1 MTYKTHF
8 VGGICAAALTSTIM
22 PVESLAVVT
31 AVSAVSALVPDLDI
45 EDSKLGRKAGVV
57 SKGISRAFGHRGFFH
72 TPILYIVIYILMNM
86 FLPKFL
92 SLGFLIG
99 TMSHLVL
106 DSFNYKGI
114 MWLYPLTKRHY
125 HIASIKTR
133 GFGETMFLIAMVG
146 LSVYAFVKVG
156 VATEPM
162 NFDVNTLKNTF
173 SVVVEDVKT
182 LSSNVVEEV
191 KVNLMK

>member
-8 VGGICAAALTSTIM
+8 VGGICAAALTSTVM

-45 EDSKLGRKAGVV
+45 EDSKLGRRAGFV

-72 TPILYIVIYILMNM
+72 TPILYIVLYFLMSMVLPTYIC
-86 FLPKFL
+86 
-92 SLGFLIG
+92 LGFLIG
-99 TMSHLVL
+99 TMSHLIL

-133 GFGETMFLIAMVG
+133 GIGETIFLIAMVV

-162 NFDVNTLKNTF
+162 QFDVETFKNMAYNTF
-173 SVVVEDVKT
+173 ENVKT
-182 LSSNVVEEV
+182 FAVNTVENI
-191 KVNLMK
+191 K

>member
-31 AVSAVSALVPDLDI
+31 AVSAVFALVPDLDI
-45 EDSKLGRKAGVV
+45 EDSKLGRKAGLV

-72 TPILYIVIYILMNM
+72 TPILYIALYFLMSM
-86 FLPKFL
+86 ALPT
-92 SLGFLIG
+92 SICLGFLIG

-114 MWLYPLTKRHY
+114 MWFYPLTKKHF
-125 HIASIKTR
+125 HIASVKTR
-133 GFGETMFLIAMVG
+133 GFGETMFLILMVA

-156 VATEPM
+156 VATEPIRFDGVEIKTYAETFFEEIKVISG
-162 NFDVNTLKNTF
+162 NFI
-173 SVVVEDVKT
+173 EDVKVYF
-182 LSSNVVEEV
+182 N
-191 KVNLMK
+191 

>member
-31 AVSAVSALVPDLDI
+31 AVSAVSALIPDLDI
-45 EDSKLGRKAGVV
+45 EDSKLGRKAGFI

-72 TPILYIVIYILMNM
+72 TPILYIALYFLMSMALPAYIC
-86 FLPKFL
+86 
-92 SLGFLIG
+92 LGFLIG
-99 TMSHLVL
+99 TISHLVL

-114 MWLYPLTKRHY
+114 MWLFPLTKKHF

-133 GFGETMFLIAMVG
+133 GFGETMFLILMVA

-156 VATEPM
+156 TVIEPIH
-162 NFDVNTLKNTF
+162 FDVDTFKNFAYTTF
-173 SVVVEDVKT
+173 EEVKT
-182 LSSNVVEEV
+182 LA
-191 KVNLMK
+191 VNTFENIK

>member
-8 VGGICAAALTSTIM
+8 VGGICAAALTSTVM

-45 EDSKLGRKAGVV
+45 EDSKLGRKAGFI

-72 TPILYIVIYILMNM
+72 TPILYIVLYLLMSM
-86 FLPKFL
+86 ALPT
-92 SLGFLIG
+92 SICLGFLVG
-99 TMSHLVL
+99 TMSHLIL

-114 MWLYPLTKRHY
+114 MWLFPLTKKHF

-133 GFGETMFLIAMVG
+133 GFGETMFLVAMVV
-146 LSVYAFVKVG
+146 LSVYAFIKVG
-156 VATEPM
+156 VATEPIH
-162 NFDVNTLKNTF
+162 FDANTLKDFTYNTF
-173 SVVVEDVKT
+173 EEVKVVA
-182 LSSNVVEEV
+182 SNFIEEV
-191 KVNLMK
+191 KVNFAK

>member
-8 VGGICAAALTSTIM
+8 VGGICAAALTSTVM
-22 PVESLAVVT
+22 PVESLAIVT

-45 EDSKLGRKAGVV
+45 EDSKLGRKAGFI

-72 TPILYIVIYILMNM
+72 TPILYIALYFLMSM
-86 FLPKFL
+86 ALPMNIC
-92 SLGFLIG
+92 LGFLIG
-99 TMSHLVL
+99 TMSHLIL

-114 MWLYPLTKRHY
+114 MWLFPLTKKHF

-133 GFGETMFLIAMVG
+133 GFGETMFLILMVA

-156 VATEPM
+156 TVTEPIH
-162 NFDVNTLKNTF
+162 FDVDTFKNFAYTTF
-173 SVVVEDVKT
+173 EEVKT
-182 LSSNVVEEV
+182 LA
-191 KVNLMK
+191 VNTFENIK

>member
-8 VGGICAAALTSTIM
+8 IGGICAAALTSTIM
-22 PVESLAVVT
+22 PVDSVVLT
-31 AVSAVSALVPDLDI
+31 TVVSAVSALIPDLDI

-72 TPILYIVIYILMNM
+72 TPILYIVLYVLMNM
-86 FLPKFL
+86 FLPTFV

-99 TMSHLVL
+99 TMSHLIL

-133 GFGETMFLIAMVG
+133 GLGETMFLIVMVG

-156 VATEPM
+156 VATEPI
-162 NFDVNTLKNTF
+162 NFDTDTLKNAVG
-173 SVVVEDVKT
+173 VVVNDIKT
-182 LSSNVVEEV
+182 LSSSVIEEV

>member
-8 VGGICAAALTSTIM
+8 VGGICAAALTSTVM

-45 EDSKLGRKAGVV
+45 EDSKLGRRAGFV

-72 TPILYIVIYILMNM
+72 TPILYIVLYFLMSMVLPTYIC
-86 FLPKFL
+86 
-92 SLGFLIG
+92 LGFLIG
-99 TMSHLVL
+99 TMSHLIL

-133 GFGETMFLIAMVG
+133 GIGETIFLIAMIV

-156 VATEPM
+156 VVTEPM
-162 NFDVNTLKNTF
+162 QFDVDTFKNMAYNTF
-173 SVVVEDVKT
+173 ENVKT
-182 LSSNVVEEV
+182 FAVNTVENI
-191 KVNLMK
+191 K

>member
-8 VGGICAAALTSTIM
+8 IGGICAAALNSTIM
-22 PVESLAVVT
+22 PVESVVLT
-31 AVSAVSALVPDLDI
+31 TVVSAVSALVPDLDI
-45 EDSKLGRKAGVV
+45 EDSKLGRKAGLV

-86 FLPKFL
+86 FLPTFL
-92 SLGFLIG
+92 SMGFLVG
-99 TMSHLVL
+99 TMSHLIL

-133 GFGETMFLIAMVG
+133 GFGETMFLIAMVA

-156 VATEPM
+156 IATEPM
-162 NFDVNTLKNTF
+162 NFDVETVKNAL
-173 SVVVEDVKT
+173 SVIVEDVKT
-182 LSSNVVEEV
+182 LSFNVVEEV

>member
-45 EDSKLGRKAGVV
+45 EDSKLGRKAGLV

-72 TPILYIVIYILMNM
+72 TPILYIALYFLMSM
-86 FLPKFL
+86 ALPT
-92 SLGFLIG
+92 SICLGFLIG

-114 MWLYPLTKRHY
+114 MWLYPLTKKHF
-125 HIASIKTR
+125 HIASVKTR
-133 GFGETMFLIAMVG
+133 GFGETMFLILMVA

-156 VATEPM
+156 VATEPIRFDGVEIKTYTETFFEEIKVISG
-162 NFDVNTLKNTF
+162 NFI
-173 SVVVEDVKT
+173 EDVKVYF
-182 LSSNVVEEV
+182 N
-191 KVNLMK
+191 